1 MEDANITKVSKRP
14 FLVALTKQGYTFEEA
29 VNIYES
35 FMKVLLDEVL
45 KGNEVTLT
53 GFGNFMLKY
62 HKGHPVQFTD
72 RDKDSVGGYL
82 TLKFVTSTVLNKRLR
97 SNTELIEKIKKRTT
111 DSDKKE

>member
-14 FLVALTKQGYTFEEA
+14 FLVALKKQGYTFEEA

-53 GFGNFMLKY
+53 GFGNFTLKY

-72 RDKDSVGGYL
+72 KDSVGGYL
-82 TLKFVTSTVLNKRLR
+82 TLKFLPSTVLSKRLR